1 MILCIIDIARAEVK
15 RGGRI
20 FLGMEG
26 FSAKRAIWP
35 GRWFA
40 AFLLA
45 LALCGVAPS
54 AAQAR
59 VLQCVP
65 YAREISGIEIHGNA
79 GLWWSQAEGRYQR
92 GAEPR
97 SGAVMVFRPSAA
109 MPLGHVAVVGEI
121 VDERHV
127 LLDHA
132 NWSGP
137 GRIERRA
144 LAQDVS
150 EAGDWSAV
158 RVWWAPDNTLGAR
171 ENPVFG
177 FIYNEQ
183 PDDGDGEAVGHG

>member
-1 MILCIIDIARAEVK
+1 MILYIIVIATTEFK

-20 FLGMEG
+20 FLGMVG
-26 FSAKRAIWP
+26 ISMKRAGGP
-35 GRWFA
+35 GRWLA
-40 AFLLA
+40 ALA
-45 LALCGVAPS
+45 LALGLCALLPG

-59 VLQCVP
+59 ILQCVP
-65 YAREISGIEIHGNA
+65 YARAVSGIEIHGNA
-79 GLWWSQAEGRYQR
+79 GLWWSKAEGRYQR

-97 SGAVMVFRPSAA
+97 PGAVMAFRPSAA

-144 LAQDVS
+144 LAADVS

-183 PDDGDGEAVGHG
+183 PVDGGADILGQG